1 MFKTC
6 ILSIIFALIPSSG
19 FCIDIWHSNTTWAGQ
34 GYTAYSFTLDGG
46 DVLVDFTGGAK
57 NVSITVDV
65 YEDSVKKDSQV
76 FEISQIGSCEADRH
90 QLSYIFT
97 NAIENKPSKFV
108 VSKASAV
115 IEDEPVDL
123 LAAKRISWREFV
135 PVQIEVVGNAGANHP
150 ASKSSNPIKD
160 FFSNIGEKINS
171 IRSSDSTDST
181 SEVKR
186 SIIPTEECPI
196 RIETAASDYKITAI
210 ADNVTIYGM
219 TFNRGNADVIACYPI
234 NPFEALAALSESK
247 LPPSRPIKFPVT
259 LKFGEEM
266 VFALSTPNASTDL
279 AEALFTEYMPNIIE
293 IDVDTDHG
301 NWRFPFK

>member
-46 DVLVDFTGGAK
+46 DVLEFTGGAE

-65 YEDSVKKDSQV
+65 YEDNVKKDSQV
-76 FEISQIGSCEADRH
+76 LEISQIGSCEADRH
-90 QLSYIFT
+90 QLVYLLT

-135 PVQIEVVGNAGANHP
+135 PVQIEVLSNSEIEYKQSAN
-150 ASKSSNPIKD
+150 N
-160 FFSNIGEKINS
+160 KISAIEN
-171 IRSSDSTDST
+171 
-181 SEVKR
+181 
-186 SIIPTEECPI
+186 CPFL
-196 RIETAASDYKITAI
+196 E
-210 ADNVTIYGM
+210 
-219 TFNRGNADVIACYPI
+219 YPI
-234 NPFEALAALSESK
+234 STRKYSELTYAENGKEVIMKLKHFVKHLKDEGNLTITWVKNNKNYYTICARGDENLDIGFELQGDKKIIFTSYDYIDAEKMTQEEQEAILNLVISTMRIASA
-247 LPPSRPIKFPVT
+247 FP
-259 LKFGEEM
+259 E
-266 VFALSTPNASTDL
+266 
-279 AEALFTEYMPNIIE
+279 
-293 IDVDTDHG
+293 
-301 NWRFPFK
+301 